1 VADVPGAPGSNQ
13 TTDPA
18 FAAAAA
24 ALLRRVPESIIAPT
38 LTRMTDLV
46 SLLGDPQHSAP
57 AIHIT
62 GTNGK
67 TSTSRMIESL
77 LRAFGLRT
85 GGYTSP
91 HLITPRERIL
101 LEGEPIPEDRF
112 VAGYEEIAPYLQLVD
127 HRSAA
132 AGGPPL
138 SFFEAMTALA
148 YVCFADAP
156 VEVSVIEVGMGGR
169 WDATNV
175 VDGQVAVVTPISI
188 DHVEYLGSDLAGIA
202 AEKAGIIKPGSIAV
216 LGQQELA
223 AAEVLLREA
232 LRVEAIVARE
242 GVEFG
247 VIRRDVGVGGQLIS
261 LQGLGGNYEDIF
273 LPLHGA
279 HQAHNAVLA
288 LVAVESFLGGGRGVL
303 DPDVVRAGFAQ
314 ATSPGRL
321 EVVRRSPT
329 VLLDA
334 AHNPAG
340 ALALAEAVADS
351 FAFDRLIGVVAILA
365 DKDARGVLEALEPV
379 LDQVVVTASSSPR
392 ALAVAALF
400 ELAGEVFGFDRVTQ
414 VPRLIDAI
422 DVAVAL
428 AEEAGEVG
436 GAGVLITGSVAT
448 AGEARAL
455 FSRNG

>member
-1 VADVPGAPGSNQ
+1 M
-13 TTDPA
+13 
-18 FAAAAA
+18 
-24 ALLRRVPESIIAPT
+24 RRVPESIIAPT